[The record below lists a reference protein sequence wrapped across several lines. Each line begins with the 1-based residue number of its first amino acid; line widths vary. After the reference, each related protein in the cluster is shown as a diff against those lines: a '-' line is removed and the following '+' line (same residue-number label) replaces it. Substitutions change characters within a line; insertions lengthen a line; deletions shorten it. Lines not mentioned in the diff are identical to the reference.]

1 MAQDKKRRE
10 SKANT
15 KKPPRPPRQSG
26 FGQAAAAAKN
36 REREARFR
44 IIGALNRLSI
54 PFPRWPDFVQ
64 AFYSDPSQRTEYHQ
78 YIAPALFQPPRFDR
92 LSQSPEDWR
101 QLADSAWKRHRDR
114 FLQTFASWV
123 IAGVD
128 EEIVE
133 RAIRGPGE

>member
-78 YIAPALFQPPRFDR
+78 YRLQHRSSLLDSIASVNHP
-92 LSQSPEDWR
+92 
-101 QLADSAWKRHRDR
+101 K
-114 FLQTFASWV
+114 T
-123 IAGVD
+123 G
-128 EEIVE
+128 
-133 RAIRGPGE
+133 GN